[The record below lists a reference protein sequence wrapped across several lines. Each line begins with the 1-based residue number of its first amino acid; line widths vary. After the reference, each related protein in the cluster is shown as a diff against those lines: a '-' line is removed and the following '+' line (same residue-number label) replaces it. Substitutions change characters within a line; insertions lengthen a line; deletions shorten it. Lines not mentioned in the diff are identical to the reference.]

1 MGARRAAKPVVV
13 IADCHM
19 GERVDMGARVGSREY
34 VLAHIAETGVVAQP
48 PGLGAR
54 DSDALRRPVSQ
65 DLKRRM
71 ARKERHARKAVQRQ
85 GIEPPC
91 TRDFSDVK
99 TLPISGL

>member
-13 IADCHM
+13 IADRHM

-34 VLAHIAETGVVAQP
+34 VLAHIAETGVVARP
-48 PGLGAR
+48 PRLGAR
-54 DSDALRRPVSQ
+54 NSEALRRPVSQ

-71 ARKERHARKAVQRQ
+71 TREEQYARKAIHRQ
-85 GIEPPC
+85 GLEPPC

-99 TLPISGL
+99 TLPI